1 MFINFQFLSSAGD
14 YTVEQQMLNY
24 ADLYELVR
32 KEKYSETLQQLPND
46 FVSGMA
52 AFLEHQRGQLVN
64 EGDAFLDGPTK
75 SKKQLENSLSLFKE
89 LMLRRKKKLLN
100 LVFVASETGILKRDY
115 EMMLPVERAMFDTLV
130 KAFEEGDKE
139 VMRLLNGTKHAE
151 QKGEQRALVTFQ
163 QDTEQFVDMSG
174 NIIGP
179 FKKGELAH
187 LDATVSLLLVESG
200 KARAVDEP

>member
-1 MFINFQFLSSAGD
+1 MLT
-14 YTVEQQMLNY
+14 YT
-24 ADLYELVR
+24 DLYELVR

-46 FVSGMA
+46 FVSEMA
-52 AFLEHQRGQLVN
+52 AFLELQRRQLAKE
-64 EGDAFLDGPTK
+64 EGAFPEETTK
-75 SKKQLENSLSLFKE
+75 SKKQLENSIALFKE

-115 EMMLPVERAMFDTLV
+115 EMMLSLEKVMFDVLM

-139 VMRLLNGTKHAE
+139 VVRLLNGTKQAE
-151 QKGEQRALVTFQ
+151 QKEERRALVTFQ
-163 QDTEQFVDMSG
+163 QNTEQFVDMSG

-187 LDATVSLLLVESG
+187 LDSAVASLLVAGG
-200 KARAVDEP
+200 KARAVDEA